1 MEPPKI
7 GDGVFGLSFGG
18 LHGASSFFSTA
29 FSTAVF
35 SSARTR
41 TDCLFAAK

>member
-1 MEPPKI
+1 VEPPKI

-29 FSTAVF
+29 FSAVF